1 MGAGNPKLIL
11 AAQSLGFDKKEAKLF
26 VDVMGRFAQL
36 EMPFFEAVE
45 TAIVLIGTES
55 RHIYIRN
62 RDKKKK

>member
-11 AAQSLGFDKKEAKLF
+11 AAQSLGFDKEEAKLF

-36 EMPFFEAVE
+36 EMPFIEAVE

-55 RHIYIRN
+55 RHIYIKK
-62 RDKKKK
+62 DKEGK